1 MTDLMRSNYR
11 SMLPLR
17 DAFDRLFE
25 GAFTPVY
32 GEGAASSA
40 AIPTNIWETGE
51 GYQVAL
57 LVPGVNPES
66 VEITTLENTL
76 TISGETRPMNP
87 EGSKALFQE
96 MGYGRFQRHVTLPMV
111 LNADQVVATFEHG
124 LLKLTLPK
132 APEHR
137 ERKIQIQTA
146 AAK

>member
-40 AIPTNIWETGE
+40 TIPTNIWETGE

-66 VEITTLENTL
+66 VEVTALRNTITVSGNLEVHQ
-76 TISGETRPMNP
+76 P
-87 EGSKALFQE
+87 EGARAIWQE
-96 MGYGRFQRHVTLPMV
+96 FGPSQFRRQIGLPADVDADKVQAAYRNGV
-111 LNADQVVATFEHG
+111 L
-124 LLKLTLPK
+124 LLTVPK
-132 APEHR
+132 AEHAKPR
-137 ERKIQIQTA
+137 QIKLQTS
-146 AAK
+146 